1 MSEPSPPPDHLDLQ
15 DTQKAVPDGDVD
27 LRNCRAEHCYYA
39 FDTLYC
45 ALTKAKPIP
54 PTFPDHK

>member
-1 MSEPSPPPDHLDLQ
+1 MPESTPPPDEL
-15 DTQKAVPDGDVD
+15 DTQDARKAVPDGDAD
-27 LRNCRAEHCYYA
+27 LHNCTAEHCYYA

-45 ALTKAKPIP
+45 ALTKAKPLS